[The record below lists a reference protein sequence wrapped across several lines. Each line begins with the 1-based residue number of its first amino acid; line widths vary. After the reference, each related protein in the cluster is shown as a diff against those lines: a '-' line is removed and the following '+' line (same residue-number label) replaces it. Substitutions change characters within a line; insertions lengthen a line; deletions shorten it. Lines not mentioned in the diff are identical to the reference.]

1 MSRGGFKP
9 GNPEP
14 GAVRPVTGAG
24 SAFRRARRGGEGGAS
39 GFPKP
44 LARDLQW
51 PLVAGT
57 PRPRCGV
64 RGGVPDHQGIPPT
77 EPSPGRLQPPGRSP
91 SPSGPFLGLNWEDW
105 GGALASPPGEGEG
118 GGRGGGFTSGRL
130 RFAAPRPSSDG
141 ALALK
146 APWWVHEERFRG
158 AS

>member
-1 MSRGGFKP
+1 MRGSAALKPVSWSGAGGGAGEAGLLHTAPPLRPLQGERVSVGPSPPPPPPRPPYRGRMSRGGFKP

-64 RGGVPDHQGIPPT
+64 RGGSPT
-77 EPSPGRLQPPGRSP
+77 IRASLPRNPLRVVSSP
-91 SPSGPFLGLNWEDW
+91 
-105 GGALASPPGEGEG
+105 
-118 GGRGGGFTSGRL
+118 
-130 RFAAPRPSSDG
+130 
-141 ALALK
+141 
-146 APWWVHEERFRG
+146 RG
-158 AS
+158 APHRPAVPS